1 MHIVRTTKQNI
12 KKTIQAN
19 KVIVLHGPR
28 RVGKTT
34 VLKELQ
40 EELANIYTIQFL
52 NGEDA
57 ATQKALSSQNV
68 EQLKAVVGD
77 TTLLIVDEAQH
88 VPNIGL
94 HLKLLVDHIPGLA
107 IIASG
112 SASFTLAQQVGE
124 PLTGRKKTM
133 HMYSVSAQEMI
144 TTVDVLYQ
152 QSTLEERIVYGAYPE
167 LFQLSSK
174 QERQEYLHEIVSSYL
189 FRDILALENIR
200 NPKKM
205 RDLLQ
210 LLAFQIGQEVSL
222 SELGNALE
230 LNSATVYRYLDLLEQ
245 SFVIVNVRGFSRNL
259 RKEVTKTSR
268 YYFTDNGIRNALI
281 NNFNDL
287 SLRND
292 VGQLWENYVVM
303 ERIKRQEYFGPRSN
317 NYFWR
322 TYDQKEVDWVEERD
336 GHLYGYEIKWNP
348 RKTVKAP
355 KLWLNTYDNASWEL
369 IHPENYLSFL
379 TATIKDA

>member
-1 MHIVRTTKQNI
+1 MHIQRIAKENI
-12 KKTIQAN
+12 KKSLAPN

-40 EELANIYTIQFL
+40 QELVDQYTIQLL

-57 ATQKALSSQNV
+57 ITQRELSSQNV
-68 EQLKAVVGD
+68 EQLKTFVGD
-77 TTLLIVDEAQH
+77 TTLLIIDEAQH
-88 VPNIGL
+88 VQHIGQ
-94 HLKLLVDHIPGLA
+94 HLKLLVDHIPGFA

-112 SASFTLAQQVGE
+112 SASFTLAQQIGE
-124 PLTGRKKTM
+124 PLTGRKKTVHM
-133 HMYSVSAQEMI
+133 HSISAQEMI
-144 TTVDVLYQ
+144 TTVDHMYQ
-152 QSTLEERIVYGAYPE
+152 QSTRDERMVYGSYPE
-167 LFQLSSK
+167 LFQLSSAI
-174 QERQEYLHEIVSSYL
+174 ERQEYLRELVSSYL

-268 YYFTDNGIRNALI
+268 YYFTDNGVRNALI

-292 VGQLWENYVVM
+292 VGQLWENYIVM
-303 ERIKRQEYFGPRSN
+303 ERIKRQHAAGPISN

-322 TYDQKEVDWVEERD
+322 TYDQKEIDWVEERC
-336 GHLYGYEIKWNP
+336 GRLYGYEIKWNP
-348 RKTVKAP
+348 RKTVKPP
-355 KLWLNTYDNASWEL
+355 KLWLSTYENASWEL
-369 IHPENYLSFL
+369 IHPENYIDFV
-379 TATIKDA
+379 TAQEDV